1 MSEAY
6 KPLDPETMPRSPGIT
21 YQELLDQDSRPVPDV
36 LRLQS
41 PKDMGLQRY
50 SVKRYTSAAWHELE
64 VERLWKKVWQF
75 TCREE
80 DIPEPGLPESF
91 NVLIKELQSIA
102 LQVDLFRTSRE
113 EVCE

>member
-50 SVKRYTSAAWHELE
+50 SV
-64 VERLWKKVWQF
+64 
-75 TCREE
+75 
-80 DIPEPGLPESF
+80 
-91 NVLIKELQSIA
+91 
-102 LQVDLFRTSRE
+102 
-113 EVCE
+113 

>member
-21 YQELLDQDSRPVPDV
+21 YQQLLDQDSRPVPDV

-41 PKDMGLQRY
+41 PRDMGLQRY

-64 VERLWKKVWQF
+64 VERLWKKFGSLRVEKRIF
-75 TCREE
+75 RSLGTTTGT
-80 DIPEPGLPESF
+80 ILPGCPS
-91 NVLIKELQSIA
+91 
-102 LQVDLFRTSRE
+102 
-113 EVCE
+113 

>member
-21 YQELLDQDSRPVPDV
+21 YQQLLDQDSRPVPDV

-64 VERLWKKVWQF
+64 V
-75 TCREE
+75 
-80 DIPEPGLPESF
+80 
-91 NVLIKELQSIA
+91 
-102 LQVDLFRTSRE
+102 
-113 EVCE
+113 